1 MKKDVRKYIDNF
13 WKYYVDGAFVYAY
26 LPKSY
31 PKGMITKKD
40 QELLFKET
48 GQVNSLFNKGIE
60 LKSDPHNQQI
70 IENIERLLQIVQN
83 KRLKENFLTLRN
95 ELVQIKLKLSDESFK
110 HNQMWAIGPLNYFK
124 KQLRQHIPK
133 KDKDITISDV
143 DEALLPLRPFLV
155 GKTPFAIY
163 VKRLKN
169 PIKINGSQSDNS
181 R

>member
-1 MKKDVRKYIDNF
+1 MKKDVCKYIENF

-31 PKGMITKKD
+31 PKGMITKKY

-48 GQVNSLFNKGIE
+48 GQVNSLFDKGIE
-60 LKSDPHNQQI
+60 FHSDPNNNILLINLEI
-70 IENIERLLQIVQN
+70 ISNLVKN
-83 KRLKENFLTLRN
+83 HRLKQ
-95 ELVQIKLKLSDESFK
+95 ELAPLEFQQVKLKLSDESFK

-133 KDKDITISDV
+133 NDKDITIPDV

-163 VKRLKN
+163 VKRLSQN
-169 PIKINGSQSDNS
+169 SEIKIN
-181 R
+181 